1 MKSKMGIWFAAVWML
16 CFALPASALGQLQG
30 KISFLQIDTDTS
42 VNAVAFFLNNLQ
54 PLPEPP
60 KCTNIIVFVIESTVP
75 AERASAL
82 RDALLIAYQSGKTVR
97 VTYHD
102 TTCPANG
109 IMSVRSVRFF

>member
-1 MKSKMGIWFAAVWML
+1 MKSRLGILLAVLSML
-16 CFALPASALGQLQG
+16 CFAVPASALGQLQG
-30 KISFLQIDTDTS
+30 KIAFLQVDTETS
-42 VNAVAFFLNNLQ
+42 VNAVAFYLKDIQ

-75 AERASAL
+75 ADRAAAL

-97 VTYHD
+97 VTYYD

-109 IMSVRSVRFF
+109 IMSVRSVRFY